1 MDRKVSVNITFDPAS
16 YISDKTLFSNW
27 NTTGLRVTAEI
38 RFCVHFGLKT
48 WGPTPIEVNSTET
61 QLVLTVDLTDGFEI
75 VDIAYQRL
83 PIHDCCVLLSRVN
96 DALISNLTPINQ
108 GTAVRVCVTPGP
120 ATTSDGIKI
129 RSIKYFT
136 WSRTLP
142 SVVTQAAI
150 IDRDTVAANQLT
162 NLILSCRGFD
172 ICSFETILYSNFYT
186 YLGLVVGSGVASVQF
201 GNNTGRRLHSCDDD
215 DDDDDWY
222 DGEDHAGFAEFKLNF
237 SMVTPRITPPCRLL
251 APATTCS

>member
-1 MDRKVSVNITFDPAS
+1 
-16 YISDKTLFSNW
+16 
-27 NTTGLRVTAEI
+27 
-38 RFCVHFGLKT
+38 
-48 WGPTPIEVNSTET
+48 
-61 QLVLTVDLTDGFEI
+61 VLTVDLTDGFEI
-75 VDIAYQRL
+75 VDIASHSDYL
-83 PIHDCCVLLSRVN
+83 PVPHTSGYPYMIVAFRCHVN
-96 DALISNLTPINQ
+96 NTLISNLTPINQ

-129 RSIKYFT
+129 RSIEYFT

-215 DDDDDWY
+215 DDDWY
-222 DGEDHAGFAEFKLNF
+222 DGEDHAGFAEFELNF
-237 SMVTPRITPPCRLL
+237 SMVAKDNTTLQTSGAGNNMLL
-251 APATTCS
+251 SLMAMGFLAVTGIAGLF